1 MFLRELGFRLCWAAL
16 TSRFFWYRIIRLTQQ
31 EVSDAEGMWE
41 KKHSWRHGESK
52 VGRYINYMS

>member
-1 MFLRELGFRLCWAAL
+1 MFLRRLGFRHCWDAQ
-16 TSRFFWYRIIRLTQQ
+16 TSTFFYYRKIRLTQQ
-31 EVSDAEGMWE
+31 EVSDSEGMWE